1 MPQWGYA
8 VVGFLTVFLL
18 NACGSA
24 TPPLLQGTIKV
35 DQAANPDL
43 NGRASP
49 VVVRVYELRSPAAF
63 SGADFFS
70 LFEKESE
77 TLAGDLVGREEY
89 SLGPAETR
97 PYRRQLQPDTKFIG
111 VAAAFR
117 DLEHSRWRQ
126 VAPVPA
132 ERQST
137 IAIGVEARTVT
148 VTVGSGGGSFF
159 TKDLLLPS
167 KKDPGLPSKD
177 SLLGQANVLVTDLTS
192 MKSSGK
198 LTPQQAMQAAQLLTK
213 ATALKGELGNLSSAD
228 LLKLPQLASD
238 LVDLQE
244 QVSALTR

>member
-8 VVGFLTVFLL
+8 VVGFLTVSLL

-24 TPPLLQGTIKV
+24 NPPLLQGTIKV

-89 SLGPAETR
+89 GLRPAETR

-111 VAAAFR
+111 VVAAFR

-137 IAIGVEARTVT
+137 IAIGVEARAVT

-159 TKDLLLPS
+159 TKLLPS
-167 KKDPGLPSKD
+167 KDSKLPSKD
-177 SLLGQANVLVTDLTS
+177 SLLGQANVLVTDLTAMMS
-192 MKSSGK
+192 GGK
-198 LTPQQAMQAAQLLTK
+198 LTPQQTVQVAQLLTK
-213 ATALKGELGNLSSAD
+213 ATSLKGELGNLTSSDA
-228 LLKLPQLASD
+228 LKLPQLASD

-244 QVSALTR
+244 QVRALTR